1 MTSVPDSSL
10 ETGLAALKRGDYPN
24 AIARLEA
31 VCQTQINQSA
41 KIRAQMGLVVAYGR
55 SGELDRAIALCQVL
69 SQHTNSQVREWATRN
84 QAELARSPVDQE
96 VSTASPKA
104 DATGFVP
111 FDSSPSIQTGVAE
124 ERKSRRL
131 PGIISVPL
139 PDPKQANATSPA
151 SQPPISP
158 SPQSFNWRQAERAKR
173 WQPLKSVNLIPLWLL
188 QAGTVVLLFWAI
200 RELLKFAMALT
211 NNLLVKLP
219 YLEPIQLFYR
229 DPTQFLLLTL
239 LLLLGGSPWL
249 LDGILRQFYGSQPL
263 STNTLFT
270 YSPEAV
276 RVLQRYCR
284 QRSWPYLALGILPTA
299 APVALTYG
307 LPRAARIV
315 ISQGLLE
322 QLADDEI
329 AAIYASQLGHI
340 AHWDFVVMSL
350 VTLVSQI
357 FYLVYRYV
365 SHEGDQMAPI
375 LRGAAAAI
383 ASLAYGV
390 WCLLSGTA
398 LWLSQLRIYY
408 SDRLAAEITG
418 NPNGLTRA
426 LLKIAIGMNRDTRQ
440 QGCCSWLLESWNLL
454 TPVSYQQAISLGSLE
469 PPTSFESA
477 LAWDCLNP
485 YRYWLTINNT
495 HPLMGDRLQRLADY
509 AHHWKL
515 EAELIPSD
523 LVQDQISRR
532 GAKAQGSP
540 VRLVGV
546 APNASLRWRSIRQN
560 PKPLL
565 QAAPFIG
572 IPLGLALAGLIWL
585 CWEIGLMLEIWHLKW
600 IYDDWSF
607 VEGCLFI
614 GFSLGT
620 FVRINAF
627 FPDFKPGTV
636 QVDPSLTDL
645 LADSTTLPVDS
656 QPIRLQGRLLGR
668 HGISNWLGQDLILHS
683 STGLIKLHY
692 VSWLGPIGNFLPRQ
706 SFRPSD
712 LVGRHL
718 LVTGWFRRG
727 ATPWIDID
735 TLKIQSGTSISSHPV
750 WSTLLG
756 MAAAVWGAYVIFS
769 GT

>member
-1 MTSVPDSSL
+1 MASVPDSSL
-10 ETGLAALKRGDYPN
+10 EAGLAALKRGDYPN

-31 VCQTQINQSA
+31 VCQTQSNQTA

-55 SGELDRAIALCQVL
+55 SGEPNRAIALCQVL
-69 SQHTNSQVREWATRN
+69 SKHTNPQVREWATRN
-84 QAELARSPVDQE
+84 RADLTSSSVEE
-96 VSTASPKA
+96 ISTAA
-104 DATGFVP
+104 DITGFVP
-111 FDSSPSIQTGVAE
+111 FDSTLGMPEAEEAE
-124 ERKSRRL
+124 ERKSRKPHGGKVL
-131 PGIISVPL
+131 PSDLKRPTAISPLTPTPPAPPAPSAPPAPPL
-139 PDPKQANATSPA
+139 PK
-151 SQPPISP
+151 
-158 SPQSFNWRQAERAKR
+158 WRQAERAKR
-173 WQPLKSVNLIPLWLL
+173 WQPLKSVNLTPFWLL
-188 QAGTVVLLFWAI
+188 QAGTVVLLFWAVC
-200 RELLKFAMALT
+200 ELLKFAMALT

-229 DPTQFLLLTL
+229 DPTQLVLLTL
-239 LLLLGGSPWL
+239 LLLVAGSPWL
-249 LDGILRQFYGSQPL
+249 LEKLLQQFYGSQPL
-263 STNTLFT
+263 STNVLST

-284 QRSWPYLALGILPTA
+284 QRSWPHPALGILPTS
-299 APVALTYG
+299 APVALCYG
-307 LPRAARIV
+307 NLPRTARIV
-315 ISQGLLE
+315 VSQGLLE

-329 AAIYASQLGHI
+329 AAIYAGQLGHI

-350 VTLVSQI
+350 VTLVSQLSYTI
-357 FYLVYRYV
+357 YWQV
-365 SHEGDQMAPI
+365 SQWGQRANPI

-390 WCLLSGTA
+390 WYLLGSTA

-426 LLKIAIGMNRDTRQ
+426 LLKVAIGMAKDIQ
-440 QGCCSWLLESWNLL
+440 QQECCSWLLESWNLL
-454 TPVSYQQAISLGSLE
+454 MPVSYQQAISLGSLD
-469 PPTSFESA
+469 PQTPFESV

-485 YRYWLTINNT
+485 YRYWLTVNNT

-509 AHHWKL
+509 ARHWKL
-515 EAELIPSD
+515 EAELSLPSN
-523 LVQDQISRR
+523 LVQGQRGSRR
-532 GAKAQGSP
+532 GAKAQSGPKAS
-540 VRLVGV
+540 
-546 APNASLRWRSIRQN
+546 AYASLIRQN

-572 IPLGLALAGLIWL
+572 IPFGLVLAGLVWL
-585 CWEIGLMLEIWHLKW
+585 GWEIGLLLEIWPLKW

-607 VEGCLFI
+607 LQGCLFI
-614 GFSLGT
+614 GFSIGT

-627 FPDFKPGTV
+627 FPDLKPAKV

-645 LADSTTLPVDS
+645 LANSTALPVDS
-656 QPIRLQGRLLGR
+656 QTVCLQGKLLGR
-668 HGISNWLGQDLILHS
+668 RGISNWLGQDLILHS
-683 STGLIKLHY
+683 PTGLIKLHY
-692 VSWLGPIGNFLPRQ
+692 VSWLGPIGNLLPK
-706 SFRPSD
+706 SLRPSD

-718 LVTGWFRRG
+718 LATGWFRRG

-735 TLKIQSGTSISSHPV
+735 TLKIKSGTISLSSHPI

-756 MAAAVWGAYVIFS
+756 SAAAVWGAYIIFS